1 MNATAKKWG
10 VRLAALAATVGAG
23 WWLVGALGLVALVG
37 DCRGH
42 EAEQEAVIA
51 PVVAPPTAA
60 EAKADD
66 KVLADRDVRAIEP
79 GKKERARIAEEYHR
93 EDLREVAEAFEA
105 SLLGGVADGGGR
117 GVDELPRVTA
127 PAPRV
132 AEIVGERILPVMR
145 HGGKALVTLEPDG
158 RVELT
163 TVANP
168 EPRFEWRSAYE
179 FGGLYGVGSTGD
191 ARWRA
196 WAAAEP
202 LRVGHL
208 HLRVEAGAEQR
219 AGQVDAYAMAGAVWR
234 GGRDR

>member
-1 MNATAKKWG
+1 VNATAKRWAARF
-10 VRLAALAATVGAG
+10 VALAATVGAG
-23 WWLVGALGLVALVG
+23 WWLAGVLGLVALVG
-37 DCRGH
+37 DCRGNK
-42 EAEQEAVIA
+42 AEQEAVVA
-51 PVVAPPTAA
+51 PVVAPPTPA
-60 EAKADD
+60 EEKAEERA
-66 KVLADRDVRAIEP
+66 LPGRDIKAIEP
-79 GKKERARIAEEYHR
+79 GRKERARIAEEYHR

-105 SLLGGVADGGGR
+105 ALLGGVADGGGR
-117 GVDELPRVTA
+117 VVDELPRVAA

-132 AEIVGERILPVMR
+132 AEIVGERELPVLR

-179 FGGLYGVGSTGD
+179 FGGLYGVGSAGD